1 MIFQTRSDYGRVMKG
16 ELFMRGKMGPRI
28 IALLVMLTAI
38 FAVTSILSIRALQNA
53 GAAVKR
59 TAGIYVALQEKNKNL
74 VSVVDDDKSSA
85 NLITMIPSREAAES
99 IAQDVQGRKGQ
110 IAAIIDEMRILCEQE
125 GDGELNDLINDYGRE
140 AQVIED
146 KTIQI
151 GEYFL
156 AGDMEKASA
165 VSGEIRPQSLVLA
178 EVEGQFDALL
188 AERSQAAVTETIASM
203 RGYTGIVLLFLIIFL
218 ILMVIASLFSITHIA
233 LPATNAG
240 AQLDDIISRIRNN
253 EGDLTKRIHVKS
265 KNEVGQLVDGINNF
279 IEQLQGIMNIIKV
292 QSEHMDVLT
301 SNIGTNVQNSNES
314 AGNISATMEQ
324 MSASME
330 EIAATI
336 GQIAEGSDTVLQ
348 EVQNMNSSVD
358 NGVELVQKIKNRA
371 GRMHQNTIAGKDRT
385 SSKIIEIREMLN
397 EALEESRS
405 VEKIKQLTGEIL
417 DITSQTNLL
426 SLNASIEAARAGEA
440 GRGFAVVADEIRAL
454 ADSSANTAN
463 NIQNISNLVISAVE
477 KLAGNAETM
486 LQFVDEKVLQDYDEF
501 VVVVEKYERDADS
514 INNLIENFSKNTGEI
529 HETISAMTTGL
540 NDISVAVDESAK
552 GVTNVAESA
561 VSLVASMSQIH
572 QQTINNQEISEQLSN
587 EVGRFKHV

>member
-1 MIFQTRSDYGRVMKG
+1 
-16 ELFMRGKMGPRI
+16 
-28 IALLVMLTAI
+28 MLTAI
-38 FAVTSILSIRALQNA
+38 FTVTSVLSIRALQNA

-59 TAGIYVALQEKNKNL
+59 TADIYMALQEQSKNL
-74 VSVVDDDKSSA
+74 VSIVDDDKSSA
-85 NLITMIPSREAAES
+85 NLITMIPSKEAAES

-110 IAAIIDEMRILCEQE
+110 VEAVISTMRLLCEQE
-125 GDGELNDLINDYGRE
+125 GDEELTSWVNDYGRE

-146 KTIQI
+146 KTIEI
-151 GEYFL
+151 GACFL
-156 AGDMEKASA
+156 AGDVEKASA
-165 VSGEIRPQSLVLA
+165 LSGEIRPQSLVLA
-178 EVEGQFDALL
+178 DVEEKFDTLL
-188 AERSQAAVTETIASM
+188 AERSQAAVTDTIDSM
-203 RGYTGIVLLFLIIFL
+203 RSYTGTVLLFLAIFL
-218 ILMVIASLFSITHIA
+218 VVMVIASVFSITHIA
-233 LPATNAG
+233 LPASSAG
-240 AQLDDIISRIRNN
+240 TQLEDIISKIQNN
-253 EGDLTKRIHVKS
+253 EGDLTKRIQIQS

-279 IEQLQGIMNIIKV
+279 IEQLQGIMNIIKT
-292 QSEHMDVLT
+292 QSEHMDELT
-301 SNIGTNVQNSNES
+301 SKIGANVQDSNES

-336 GQIAEGSDTVLQ
+336 GQIAEGSDTVLR

-440 GRGFAVVADEIRAL
+440 GKGFAVVADEIRAL

-463 NIQNISNLVISAVE
+463 NIQNISNLVIGAVE

-514 INNLIENFSKNTGEI
+514 MNSLIENFSQNTGEI
-529 HETISAMTTGL
+529 HETISAMTSGL

-561 VSLVASMSQIH
+561 VSLVASMSQI
-572 QQTINNQEISEQLSN
+572 QQQSISNQEISEQLSN
-587 EVGRFKHV
+587 EVGRFLSLIHI

>member
-1 MIFQTRSDYGRVMKG
+1 MK
-16 ELFMRGKMGPRI
+16 GKMGPRI
-28 IALLVMLTAI
+28 IALLVMLAAI
-38 FAVTSILSIRALQNA
+38 FTVTSVLSIRALQNA

-59 TAGIYVALQEKNKNL
+59 TADIYMALQEQSKNL
-74 VSVVDDDKSSA
+74 VSIVDDDKSSA
-85 NLITMIPSREAAES
+85 NLITMIPSKEAAAS

-110 IAAIIDEMRILCEQE
+110 VEAVIGTMRLLCEQE
-125 GDGELNDLINDYGRE
+125 GDEELTSWVNDYGRE

-146 KTIQI
+146 KTIEI
-151 GEYFL
+151 GACFL
-156 AGDMEKASA
+156 AGDVEKASA
-165 VSGEIRPQSLVLA
+165 LSSEIRPQSLVLA
-178 EVEGQFDALL
+178 DVEEVFDTML
-188 AERSQAAVTETIASM
+188 AERSHAAVTDTIGSM
-203 RGYTGIVLLFLIIFL
+203 RSYTGTVLLFLAIFL
-218 ILMVIASLFSITHIA
+218 VVMVIASVFSITHIA
-233 LPATNAG
+233 LPASSAG
-240 AQLDDIISRIRNN
+240 TQLEDIISRIHNN
-253 EGDLTKRIHVKS
+253 EGDLTKRIQIKS

-279 IEQLQGIMNIIKV
+279 IEQLQGIMNIIKT
-292 QSEHMDVLT
+292 QSEHMDELT
-301 SNIGTNVQNSNES
+301 SKIGANVQDSNES

-336 GQIAEGSDTVLQ
+336 GQIAEGSDTVLR

-440 GRGFAVVADEIRAL
+440 GKGFAVVADEIRAL

-463 NIQNISNLVISAVE
+463 NIQNISNLVIGAVE

-514 INNLIENFSKNTGEI
+514 MNSLIENFSQNTGEI

-561 VSLVASMSQIH
+561 VSLVASMSQIQ
-572 QQTINNQEISEQLSN
+572 QQTISNQEISEQLSN
-587 EVGRFKHV
+587 EVGRFRHV

>member
-1 MIFQTRSDYGRVMKG
+1 MK
-16 ELFMRGKMGPRI
+16 GKMGPRI

-38 FAVTSILSIRALQNA
+38 FTVTSVLSIRALQNA

-59 TAGIYVALQEKNKNL
+59 TADIYMALQEQSKNL
-74 VSVVDDDKSSA
+74 VSIVDDDKSSA
-85 NLITMIPSREAAES
+85 NLITMIPSKEAAES

-110 IAAIIDEMRILCEQE
+110 VEAVISTMRLLCEQE
-125 GDGELNDLINDYGRE
+125 GDEELTSWVNDYGRE

-146 KTIQI
+146 KTIEI
-151 GEYFL
+151 GACFL
-156 AGDMEKASA
+156 AGDVEKASA
-165 VSGEIRPQSLVLA
+165 LSGEIRPQSLVLA
-178 EVEGQFDALL
+178 DVEEKFDTLL
-188 AERSQAAVTETIASM
+188 AERSQAAVTDTIGSM
-203 RGYTGIVLLFLIIFL
+203 RSYTGTVLLFLAIFL
-218 ILMVIASLFSITHIA
+218 VVMVIASVFSITHIA
-233 LPATNAG
+233 LPASSAG
-240 AQLDDIISRIRNN
+240 TQLEDIISKIHNN
-253 EGDLTKRIHVKS
+253 EGDLTKRIQIQS

-279 IEQLQGIMNIIKV
+279 IEQLQGIMNIIKT
-292 QSEHMDVLT
+292 QSEHMDELT
-301 SNIGTNVQNSNES
+301 SKIGANVQDSNES

-336 GQIAEGSDTVLQ
+336 GQIAEGSDTVLR

-440 GRGFAVVADEIRAL
+440 GKGFAVVADEIRAL

-463 NIQNISNLVISAVE
+463 NIQNISNLVIGAVE

-514 INNLIENFSKNTGEI
+514 MNSLIENFSQNTGEI
-529 HETISAMTTGL
+529 HETISAMTSGL

-561 VSLVASMSQIH
+561 VSLVASMSQI
-572 QQTINNQEISEQLSN
+572 QQQSISNQEISEQLSN

>member
-1 MIFQTRSDYGRVMKG
+1 MK
-16 ELFMRGKMGPRI
+16 GKMGPRI
-28 IALLVMLTAI
+28 IVLLVMLAAI
-38 FAVTSILSIRALQNA
+38 FTVTSVLSIRALQNA

-59 TAGIYVALQEKNKNL
+59 TADIYMALQEQSKNL
-74 VSVVDDDKSSA
+74 VSIVDDDKSSA
-85 NLITMIPSREAAES
+85 NLITMIPSKEAAES

-110 IAAIIDEMRILCEQE
+110 VETVISTMRLLCEQE
-125 GDGELNDLINDYGRE
+125 GDEELTSWVNDYGRE

-146 KTIQI
+146 KTIEI
-151 GEYFL
+151 GACFL
-156 AGDMEKASA
+156 AGDVEKASA
-165 VSGEIRPQSLVLA
+165 LSSEIRPQSLVLA
-178 EVEGQFDALL
+178 DVEEVFDTML
-188 AERSQAAVTETIASM
+188 AERSHAAVTDTIGSM
-203 RGYTGIVLLFLIIFL
+203 RSYTGTVLLFLAIFL
-218 ILMVIASLFSITHIA
+218 VVMVIASVFSITHIA
-233 LPATNAG
+233 LPASSAG
-240 AQLDDIISRIRNN
+240 TQLEDIISRIHNN
-253 EGDLTKRIHVKS
+253 EGDLTKRIQIKA

-279 IEQLQGIMNIIKV
+279 IEQLQGIMNIIKT
-292 QSEHMDVLT
+292 QSEHMDELT
-301 SNIGTNVQNSNES
+301 SKIGANVQDSNES

-336 GQIAEGSDTVLQ
+336 GQIAEGSDTVLR

-440 GRGFAVVADEIRAL
+440 GKGFAVVADEIRAL

-463 NIQNISNLVISAVE
+463 NIQNISNLVIGAVE

-514 INNLIENFSKNTGEI
+514 MNSLIENFSQNTGEI
-529 HETISAMTTGL
+529 HETISAMTAGL

-561 VSLVASMSQIH
+561 VSLVASMSQIQ
-572 QQTINNQEISEQLSN
+572 QQTISNQEISEQLSN
-587 EVGRFKHV
+587 EVGRFRHV

>member
-1 MIFQTRSDYGRVMKG
+1 MK
-16 ELFMRGKMGPRI
+16 GKMGPKI
-28 IALLVMLTAI
+28 VALLVMLAVIYAITA
-38 FAVTSILSIRALQNA
+38 VLSIQALQDA
-53 GAAVKR
+53 GSAVRR
-59 TAGIYVALQEKNKNL
+59 TADIYVTLQEKSKNL

-85 NLITMIPSREAAES
+85 NLITMIPSKEAAES
-99 IAQDVQGRKGQ
+99 IAQDVQGRAGQ
-110 IAAIIDEMRILCEQE
+110 IAAIIDEMKVLCEQE
-125 GDGELNDLINDYGRE
+125 GDTEMISLVEDYGRE

-151 GEYFL
+151 GQYFL
-156 AGDMEKASA
+156 AGDEDKASEI
-165 VSGEIRPQSLVLA
+165 SSEIRPQSLAVA
-178 EVEGQFDALL
+178 EVEGQFDTLL
-188 AERSQAAVTETIASM
+188 VERSQNAVSDTIGAM
-203 RGYTGIVLLFLIIFL
+203 RSYTGIVLLFLIVFL
-218 ILMVIASLFSITHIA
+218 ILLSIASLFSIIHIA
-233 LPATNAG
+233 KPARNASD
-240 AQLDDIISRIRNN
+240 QLDSIISAIRQN
-253 EGDLTKRIHVKS
+253 EGDLTKRIHVKTS
-265 KNEVGQLVDGINNF
+265 NEVGQLVDGINSF

-292 QSEHMDVLT
+292 QADHMDVLT
-301 SNIGTNVQNSNES
+301 SNIGTSVQDSNES
-314 AGNISATMEQ
+314 AGSISATMEQ

-336 GQIAEGSDTVLQ
+336 GQIAEGSDTVLH

-358 NGVELVQKIKNRA
+358 NGVELVQKIKRRA
-371 GRMHQNTIAGKDRT
+371 GRMHQNTIAGKDLT
-385 SSKIIEIREMLN
+385 SSKIIEIRGMLN
-397 EALEESRS
+397 EALEESRN

-440 GRGFAVVADEIRAL
+440 GKGFAVVADEIRAL

-477 KLAGNAETM
+477 KLASNAETM

-514 INNLIENFSKNTGEI
+514 MNNLIGDFSKNTGEI
-529 HETISAMTTGL
+529 RDTISAMTTGL

-561 VSLVASMSQIH
+561 VNLVASMAQIQ
-572 QQTINNQEISEQLSN
+572 QQTVSNQEISVQLSN
-587 EVGRFKHV
+587 EVGRFKNV

>member
-1 MIFQTRSDYGRVMKG
+1 MKQVEVGIERRTVMK
-16 ELFMRGKMGPRI
+16 GKMGPRI
-28 IALLVMLTAI
+28 IALLVMLAAI
-38 FAVTSILSIRALQNA
+38 FTVTSVLSIRALQNA

-59 TAGIYVALQEKNKNL
+59 TADIYMALQEQSKNL
-74 VSVVDDDKSSA
+74 VSIVDDDKSSA
-85 NLITMIPSREAAES
+85 NLITMIPSKEAAES

-110 IAAIIDEMRILCEQE
+110 VEAVIGTMRLLCEQE
-125 GDGELNDLINDYGRE
+125 GDEELTSWVNDYGRE

-146 KTIQI
+146 KTIEI
-151 GEYFL
+151 GACFL
-156 AGDMEKASA
+156 AGDVEKASA
-165 VSGEIRPQSLVLA
+165 LSSEIRPQSLVLA
-178 EVEGQFDALL
+178 DVEEGLD
-188 AERSQAAVTETIASM
+188 
-203 RGYTGIVLLFLIIFL
+203 TGTVLLFLAIFL
-218 ILMVIASLFSITHIA
+218 VVMVIASVFSITHIA
-233 LPATNAG
+233 LPASSAG
-240 AQLDDIISRIRNN
+240 TQLEDIISRIHNN
-253 EGDLTKRIHVKS
+253 EGDLTKRIQIKS

-279 IEQLQGIMNIIKV
+279 IEQLQGIMNIIKT
-292 QSEHMDVLT
+292 QSEHMDELT
-301 SNIGTNVQNSNES
+301 SKIGANVQDSNES

-336 GQIAEGSDTVLQ
+336 GQIAEGSDTVLR

-440 GRGFAVVADEIRAL
+440 GKGFAVVADEIRAL

-463 NIQNISNLVISAVE
+463 NIQNISNLVIGAVE

-514 INNLIENFSKNTGEI
+514 MNSLIENFSQNTGEI

-561 VSLVASMSQIH
+561 VSLVASMSQIQ
-572 QQTINNQEISEQLSN
+572 QQTISNQEISEQLSN
-587 EVGRFKHV
+587 EVGRFRHV

>member
-1 MIFQTRSDYGRVMKG
+1 MK
-16 ELFMRGKMGPRI
+16 GKMGPRI
-28 IALLVMLTAI
+28 IALLVMLAAI
-38 FAVTSILSIRALQNA
+38 FTVTSVLSIRALQNA

-59 TAGIYVALQEKNKNL
+59 TADIYMALQEQSKNL
-74 VSVVDDDKSSA
+74 VSIVDDDKSSA
-85 NLITMIPSREAAES
+85 NLITMIPSKEAAES

-110 IAAIIDEMRILCEQE
+110 VEAVIGTMRLLCEQE
-125 GDGELNDLINDYGRE
+125 GDEELTSWVNDYGRE

-146 KTIQI
+146 KTIEI
-151 GEYFL
+151 GACFL
-156 AGDMEKASA
+156 AGDVEKASA
-165 VSGEIRPQSLVLA
+165 LSSEIRPQSLVLA
-178 EVEGQFDALL
+178 DVEEVFDTML
-188 AERSQAAVTETIASM
+188 AERSHAAVTDTIGSM
-203 RGYTGIVLLFLIIFL
+203 RSYTGTVLLFLAIFL
-218 ILMVIASLFSITHIA
+218 VVMVIASVFSITHIA
-233 LPATNAG
+233 LPASSAG
-240 AQLDDIISRIRNN
+240 TQLEDIISRIHNN
-253 EGDLTKRIHVKS
+253 EGDLTKRIQIKS

-279 IEQLQGIMNIIKV
+279 IEQLQGIMNIIKT
-292 QSEHMDVLT
+292 QSEHMDELT
-301 SNIGTNVQNSNES
+301 SKIGANVQDSNES

-336 GQIAEGSDTVLQ
+336 GQIAEGSDTVLR

-440 GRGFAVVADEIRAL
+440 GKGFAVVADEIRAL

-463 NIQNISNLVISAVE
+463 NIQNISNLVIGAVE
-477 KLAGNAETM
+477 KRAGNAETM

-514 INNLIENFSKNTGEI
+514 MNSLIENFSQNTGEI

-561 VSLVASMSQIH
+561 VSLVASMSQIQ
-572 QQTINNQEISEQLSN
+572 QQTISNQEISEQLSN
-587 EVGRFKHV
+587 EVGRFRHV

>member
-1 MIFQTRSDYGRVMKG
+1 MK
-16 ELFMRGKMGPRI
+16 GKMGPRI

-38 FAVTSILSIRALQNA
+38 FTVTSVLSIRALQNA

-59 TAGIYVALQEKNKNL
+59 TADIYMALQEQSKNL
-74 VSVVDDDKSSA
+74 VSIVDDDKSSA
-85 NLITMIPSREAAES
+85 NLITMIPSKEAAES

-110 IAAIIDEMRILCEQE
+110 VEAVISTMRLLCEQE
-125 GDGELNDLINDYGRE
+125 GDEELTSWVNDYGRE

-146 KTIQI
+146 KTIEI
-151 GEYFL
+151 GACFL
-156 AGDMEKASA
+156 AGDVEKASA
-165 VSGEIRPQSLVLA
+165 LSGEIRPQSLVLA
-178 EVEGQFDALL
+178 DVEEKFDTLL
-188 AERSQAAVTETIASM
+188 AERSQAAVTDTIGSM
-203 RGYTGIVLLFLIIFL
+203 RSYTGTVLLFLAIFL
-218 ILMVIASLFSITHIA
+218 VVMVIASVFSITHIA
-233 LPATNAG
+233 LPASSAG
-240 AQLDDIISRIRNN
+240 TQLEDIISKIHNN
-253 EGDLTKRIHVKS
+253 EGDLTKRIQIQS

-279 IEQLQGIMNIIKV
+279 IEQLQGIMNIIKT
-292 QSEHMDVLT
+292 QSEHMDELT
-301 SNIGTNVQNSNES
+301 AKIGANVQDSNES

-336 GQIAEGSDTVLQ
+336 GQIAEGSDTVLR

-440 GRGFAVVADEIRAL
+440 GKGFAVVADEIRAL

-463 NIQNISNLVISAVE
+463 NIQNISNLVIGAVE

-514 INNLIENFSKNTGEI
+514 MNSLIENFSQNTGEI
-529 HETISAMTTGL
+529 HETISAMTSGL

-561 VSLVASMSQIH
+561 VSLVASMSQI
-572 QQTINNQEISEQLSN
+572 QQQSISNQEISEQLSN

>member
-1 MIFQTRSDYGRVMKG
+1 MK
-16 ELFMRGKMGPRI
+16 GKMGPRI

-38 FAVTSILSIRALQNA
+38 FTVTSVLSIRALQNA

-59 TAGIYVALQEKNKNL
+59 TADIYMALQEQSKNL
-74 VSVVDDDKSSA
+74 VSIVDDDKSSA
-85 NLITMIPSREAAES
+85 NLITMIPSKEAAES

-110 IAAIIDEMRILCEQE
+110 VEAVISTMRLLCEQE
-125 GDGELNDLINDYGRE
+125 GDEELTSWVNDYGRE

-146 KTIQI
+146 KTIEI
-151 GEYFL
+151 GACFL
-156 AGDMEKASA
+156 AGDVEKASA
-165 VSGEIRPQSLVLA
+165 LSGEIRPQSLVLA
-178 EVEGQFDALL
+178 DVEEKFDTLL
-188 AERSQAAVTETIASM
+188 AERSQAAVTDTIGSM
-203 RGYTGIVLLFLIIFL
+203 RSYTGTVLLFLAIFL
-218 ILMVIASLFSITHIA
+218 VMMVIASVFSITHIA
-233 LPATNAG
+233 LPASSAG
-240 AQLDDIISRIRNN
+240 TQLEDIISKIQNN
-253 EGDLTKRIHVKS
+253 EGDLTKRIQIQS

-279 IEQLQGIMNIIKV
+279 IEQLQGIMNIIKT
-292 QSEHMDVLT
+292 QSEHMDELT
-301 SNIGTNVQNSNES
+301 SKIGANVQDSNES

-336 GQIAEGSDTVLQ
+336 GQIAEGSDTVLR

-440 GRGFAVVADEIRAL
+440 GKGFAVVADEIRAL

-463 NIQNISNLVISAVE
+463 NIQNISNLVIGAVE

-514 INNLIENFSKNTGEI
+514 MNSLIENFSQNTGEI
-529 HETISAMTTGL
+529 HETISAMTSGL

-561 VSLVASMSQIH
+561 VSLVASMSQI
-572 QQTINNQEISEQLSN
+572 QQQSISNQEISEQLSN

>member
-1 MIFQTRSDYGRVMKG
+1 MK
-16 ELFMRGKMGPRI
+16 GKMGPRI

-38 FAVTSILSIRALQNA
+38 FTVTSVLSIRALQNA

-59 TAGIYVALQEKNKNL
+59 TADIYMALQEQSKNL
-74 VSVVDDDKSSA
+74 VSIVDDDKSSA
-85 NLITMIPSREAAES
+85 NLITMIPSKEAAES

-110 IAAIIDEMRILCEQE
+110 VEAVISTMRLLCEQE
-125 GDGELNDLINDYGRE
+125 GDEELTSWVNDYGRE

-146 KTIQI
+146 KTIEI
-151 GEYFL
+151 GACFL
-156 AGDMEKASA
+156 AGDVEKASA
-165 VSGEIRPQSLVLA
+165 LSGEIRPQSLVLA
-178 EVEGQFDALL
+178 DVEEKFDTLL
-188 AERSQAAVTETIASM
+188 AERSQAAVTDTIGSM
-203 RGYTGIVLLFLIIFL
+203 RSYTGTVLLFLAIFL
-218 ILMVIASLFSITHIA
+218 VVMVIASVFSITHIA
-233 LPATNAG
+233 LPASSAG
-240 AQLDDIISRIRNN
+240 TQLEDIISRIHNN
-253 EGDLTKRIHVKS
+253 EGDLTKRIQIQS

-279 IEQLQGIMNIIKV
+279 IEQLQGIMNIIKT
-292 QSEHMDVLT
+292 QSEHMDELT
-301 SNIGTNVQNSNES
+301 SKIGANVQDSNES
-314 AGNISATMEQ
+314 AGNISATMKQ

-336 GQIAEGSDTVLQ
+336 GHIAEGSDTVLR

-440 GRGFAVVADEIRAL
+440 GKGFAVVADEIRAL

-463 NIQNISNLVISAVE
+463 NIQNISNLVIGAVE

-514 INNLIENFSKNTGEI
+514 MNSLIENFSQNTGEI
-529 HETISAMTTGL
+529 HETISAMTSGL

-561 VSLVASMSQIH
+561 VSLVASMSQI
-572 QQTINNQEISEQLSN
+572 QQQSISNQEISEQLSN

>member
-1 MIFQTRSDYGRVMKG
+1 MK
-16 ELFMRGKMGPRI
+16 GKMGPRI
-28 IALLVMLTAI
+28 IALLVMLAAI
-38 FAVTSILSIRALQNA
+38 FTVTSVLSIRALQNA

-59 TAGIYVALQEKNKNL
+59 TADIYMALQEQSKNL
-74 VSVVDDDKSSA
+74 VSIVDDDKSSA
-85 NLITMIPSREAAES
+85 NLITMIPSKEAAES

-110 IAAIIDEMRILCEQE
+110 VEAVIGTMRLLCEQE
-125 GDGELNDLINDYGRE
+125 GDEELTSWVNDYGRE

-146 KTIQI
+146 KTIEI
-151 GEYFL
+151 GACFL
-156 AGDMEKASA
+156 AGDVEKASA
-165 VSGEIRPQSLVLA
+165 LSSEIRPQSLVLA
-178 EVEGQFDALL
+178 DVEEVFDTML
-188 AERSQAAVTETIASM
+188 AERSHAAVTDTIGSM
-203 RGYTGIVLLFLIIFL
+203 RSYTGTVLLFLAIFL
-218 ILMVIASLFSITHIA
+218 VVMVIASVFSITHIA
-233 LPATNAG
+233 LPASSAG
-240 AQLDDIISRIRNN
+240 TQLEDIISRIHNN
-253 EGDLTKRIHVKS
+253 EGDLTKRIQIKS

-279 IEQLQGIMNIIKV
+279 IEQLQGIMNIIKT
-292 QSEHMDVLT
+292 QSEHMDELT
-301 SNIGTNVQNSNES
+301 SKIGANVQDSNES

-336 GQIAEGSDTVLQ
+336 GQIAEGSDTVLR

-440 GRGFAVVADEIRAL
+440 GKGFAVVADEIRAL

-463 NIQNISNLVISAVE
+463 NIQNISNLVIGAVE

-514 INNLIENFSKNTGEI
+514 MNSLIENFSQNTGEI

-561 VSLVASMSQIH
+561 VSLVASMSQIQ
-572 QQTINNQEISEQLSN
+572 QQTISNQEISEQLSN
-587 EVGRFKHV
+587 EVGRFRHV

>member
-1 MIFQTRSDYGRVMKG
+1 MK
-16 ELFMRGKMGPRI
+16 GKMGPRI

-38 FAVTSILSIRALQNA
+38 FTVTSVLSIRALQNA

-59 TAGIYVALQEKNKNL
+59 TADIYMALQEQSKNL
-74 VSVVDDDKSSA
+74 VSIVDDDKSSA
-85 NLITMIPSREAAES
+85 NLITMIPSKEAAES

-110 IAAIIDEMRILCEQE
+110 VEAVISTMRLLCEQE
-125 GDGELNDLINDYGRE
+125 GDEELTSWVNDYGRE

-146 KTIQI
+146 KTIEI
-151 GEYFL
+151 GACFL
-156 AGDMEKASA
+156 AGDVEKASA
-165 VSGEIRPQSLVLA
+165 LSGEIRPQSLVLA
-178 EVEGQFDALL
+178 DVEEKFDTLL
-188 AERSQAAVTETIASM
+188 AERSQAAVTDTIGSM
-203 RGYTGIVLLFLIIFL
+203 RSYTGTVLLFLAIFL
-218 ILMVIASLFSITHIA
+218 VMMVIASVFSITHIA
-233 LPATNAG
+233 LPASSAG
-240 AQLDDIISRIRNN
+240 TQLEDIISRIHNN
-253 EGDLTKRIHVKS
+253 EGDLTKRIQIQS

-279 IEQLQGIMNIIKV
+279 IEQLQGIMNIIKT
-292 QSEHMDVLT
+292 QSEHMDELT
-301 SNIGTNVQNSNES
+301 SKIGANVQDSNES

-336 GQIAEGSDTVLQ
+336 GQIAEGSDTVLR

-440 GRGFAVVADEIRAL
+440 GKGFAVVADEIRAL

-463 NIQNISNLVISAVE
+463 NIQNISNLVIGAVE

-514 INNLIENFSKNTGEI
+514 MNSLIENFSQNTGEI
-529 HETISAMTTGL
+529 HETISAMTSGL

-561 VSLVASMSQIH
+561 VSLVASMSQI
-572 QQTINNQEISEQLSN
+572 QQQSISNQEISEQLSN

>member
-1 MIFQTRSDYGRVMKG
+1 MK
-16 ELFMRGKMGPRI
+16 GKMGPRI

-38 FAVTSILSIRALQNA
+38 FTVTSVLSIRALQNA

-59 TAGIYVALQEKNKNL
+59 TADIYMALQEQSKNL
-74 VSVVDDDKSSA
+74 VSIVDDDKSSA
-85 NLITMIPSREAAES
+85 NLITMIPSKEAAES

-110 IAAIIDEMRILCEQE
+110 VEAVISTMRLLCEQE
-125 GDGELNDLINDYGRE
+125 GDEELTSWVNDYGRE

-146 KTIQI
+146 KTIEI
-151 GEYFL
+151 GACFL
-156 AGDMEKASA
+156 AGDVEKASA
-165 VSGEIRPQSLVLA
+165 LSGEIRPQSLVLA
-178 EVEGQFDALL
+178 DVEEKFDTLL
-188 AERSQAAVTETIASM
+188 AERSQAAVTDTIGSM
-203 RGYTGIVLLFLIIFL
+203 RSYTGTVLLFLAIFL
-218 ILMVIASLFSITHIA
+218 VMMVIASVFSITHIA
-233 LPATNAG
+233 LPASSAG
-240 AQLDDIISRIRNN
+240 TQLEDIISKIHNN
-253 EGDLTKRIHVKS
+253 EGDLTKRIQIQS

-279 IEQLQGIMNIIKV
+279 IEQLQGIMNIIKT
-292 QSEHMDVLT
+292 QSEHMDELT
-301 SNIGTNVQNSNES
+301 SKIGANVQDSNES

-336 GQIAEGSDTVLQ
+336 GQIAEGSDTVLR

-440 GRGFAVVADEIRAL
+440 GTGFAVVADEIRAL

-463 NIQNISNLVISAVE
+463 NIQNISNLVIGAVE

-514 INNLIENFSKNTGEI
+514 MNSLIENFSQNTGEI
-529 HETISAMTTGL
+529 HETISAMTSGL

-561 VSLVASMSQIH
+561 VSLVASMSQI
-572 QQTINNQEISEQLSN
+572 QQQSISNQEISEQLSN

>member
-1 MIFQTRSDYGRVMKG
+1 
-16 ELFMRGKMGPRI
+16 
-28 IALLVMLTAI
+28 MLTAI
-38 FAVTSILSIRALQNA
+38 FTVTSVLSIRALQNA

-59 TAGIYVALQEKNKNL
+59 TADIYMALQEQSKNL
-74 VSVVDDDKSSA
+74 VSIVDDDKSSA
-85 NLITMIPSREAAES
+85 NLITMIPSKEAAES

-110 IAAIIDEMRILCEQE
+110 VEAVISTMRLLCEQE
-125 GDGELNDLINDYGRE
+125 GDEELTSWVNDYGRE

-146 KTIQI
+146 KTIEI
-151 GEYFL
+151 GACFL
-156 AGDMEKASA
+156 AGDVEKASA
-165 VSGEIRPQSLVLA
+165 LSGEIRPQSLVLA
-178 EVEGQFDALL
+178 DVEEKFDTLL
-188 AERSQAAVTETIASM
+188 AERSQAAVTDTIGSM
-203 RGYTGIVLLFLIIFL
+203 RSYTGTVLLFLAIFL
-218 ILMVIASLFSITHIA
+218 VMMVIASVFSITHIA
-233 LPATNAG
+233 LPASSAG
-240 AQLDDIISRIRNN
+240 TQLEDIISRIHNN
-253 EGDLTKRIHVKS
+253 EGDLTKRIQIQS

-279 IEQLQGIMNIIKV
+279 IEQLQGIMNIIKT
-292 QSEHMDVLT
+292 QSEHMDELT
-301 SNIGTNVQNSNES
+301 SKIGANVQDSNES

-336 GQIAEGSDTVLQ
+336 GQIAEGSDTVLR

-440 GRGFAVVADEIRAL
+440 GKGFAVVADEIRAL

-463 NIQNISNLVISAVE
+463 NIQNISNLVIGAVE

-514 INNLIENFSKNTGEI
+514 MNSLIENFSQNTGEI

-561 VSLVASMSQIH
+561 VSLVASMSQIQ
-572 QQTINNQEISEQLSN
+572 QQTISNQEISEQLSN
-587 EVGRFKHV
+587 EVGRFRHV

>member
-1 MIFQTRSDYGRVMKG
+1 MK
-16 ELFMRGKMGPRI
+16 GKMGPRI

-38 FAVTSILSIRALQNA
+38 FTVTSVLSIRALQNA

-59 TAGIYVALQEKNKNL
+59 TADIYMALQEQSKNL
-74 VSVVDDDKSSA
+74 VSIVDDDKSSA
-85 NLITMIPSREAAES
+85 NLITMIPSKEAAES

-110 IAAIIDEMRILCEQE
+110 VEAVISTMRLLCEQE
-125 GDGELNDLINDYGRE
+125 GDEELTSWVNDYGRE

-146 KTIQI
+146 KTIEI
-151 GEYFL
+151 GACFL
-156 AGDMEKASA
+156 AGDVEKASA
-165 VSGEIRPQSLVLA
+165 LSGEIRPQSLVLA
-178 EVEGQFDALL
+178 DVEEKFDTLL
-188 AERSQAAVTETIASM
+188 AERSQAAVTDTIGSM
-203 RGYTGIVLLFLIIFL
+203 RSYTGTVLLFLAIFL
-218 ILMVIASLFSITHIA
+218 VVMVIASVFSITHIA
-233 LPATNAG
+233 LPASSAG
-240 AQLDDIISRIRNN
+240 TQLEDIISRIQNN
-253 EGDLTKRIHVKS
+253 EGDLTKRIQIQS

-279 IEQLQGIMNIIKV
+279 IEQLQGIMNIIKT
-292 QSEHMDVLT
+292 QSEHMDELT
-301 SNIGTNVQNSNES
+301 SKIGANVQDSNES

-336 GQIAEGSDTVLQ
+336 GQIAEGSDTVLR

-440 GRGFAVVADEIRAL
+440 GKGFAVVADEIRAL

-463 NIQNISNLVISAVE
+463 NIQNISNLVIGAVE

-514 INNLIENFSKNTGEI
+514 MNSLIENFSQNTGEI
-529 HETISAMTTGL
+529 HETISAMTSGL

-561 VSLVASMSQIH
+561 VSLVASMSQI
-572 QQTINNQEISEQLSN
+572 QQQSISNQEISEQLSN

>member
-1 MIFQTRSDYGRVMKG
+1 
-16 ELFMRGKMGPRI
+16 
-28 IALLVMLTAI
+28 MLTAI
-38 FAVTSILSIRALQNA
+38 FTVTSVLSIRALQNA

-59 TAGIYVALQEKNKNL
+59 TADIYMALQEQSKNL
-74 VSVVDDDKSSA
+74 VSIVDDDKSSA
-85 NLITMIPSREAAES
+85 NLITMIPSKEAAES

-110 IAAIIDEMRILCEQE
+110 VEAVISTMRLLCEQE
-125 GDGELNDLINDYGRE
+125 GDEELTSWVNDYGRE

-146 KTIQI
+146 KTIEI
-151 GEYFL
+151 GACFL
-156 AGDMEKASA
+156 AGDVEKASA
-165 VSGEIRPQSLVLA
+165 LSGEIRPQSLVLA
-178 EVEGQFDALL
+178 DVEEKFDTLL
-188 AERSQAAVTETIASM
+188 AERSQAAVTDTIGSM
-203 RGYTGIVLLFLIIFL
+203 RSYTGTVLLFLAIFL
-218 ILMVIASLFSITHIA
+218 VVMVIASVFSITHIA
-233 LPATNAG
+233 LPASSAG
-240 AQLDDIISRIRNN
+240 TQLEDIISKIHNN
-253 EGDLTKRIHVKS
+253 EGDLTKRIQIQS

-279 IEQLQGIMNIIKV
+279 IEQLQGIMNIIKT
-292 QSEHMDVLT
+292 QSEHMDELT
-301 SNIGTNVQNSNES
+301 SKIGANVQDSNES

-336 GQIAEGSDTVLQ
+336 GQIAEGSDTVLR

-385 SSKIIEIREMLN
+385 SSKIIEIWEMLN

-440 GRGFAVVADEIRAL
+440 GKGFAVVADEIRAL

-463 NIQNISNLVISAVE
+463 NIQNISNLVIGAVE

-514 INNLIENFSKNTGEI
+514 MNSLIENFSQNTGEI
-529 HETISAMTTGL
+529 HETISAMTSGL

-561 VSLVASMSQIH
+561 VSLVASMSQI
-572 QQTINNQEISEQLSN
+572 QQQSISNQEISEQLSN

>member
-1 MIFQTRSDYGRVMKG
+1 MK
-16 ELFMRGKMGPRI
+16 GKMGPRI
-28 IALLVMLTAI
+28 IALLVMLAAI
-38 FAVTSILSIRALQNA
+38 FAVTSVLSVRALQNA

-59 TAGIYVALQEKNKNL
+59 TADIYVALQEKSKNL

-85 NLITMIPSREAAES
+85 NLITMIPGKEAAES
-99 IAQDVQGRKGQ
+99 IAQDVQGRRGQ
-110 IAAIIDEMRILCEQE
+110 IAAIIDEMRMLCEQE
-125 GDGELNDLINDYGRE
+125 GDSELASLVDEYGRE

-146 KTIQI
+146 KTLQI
-151 GEYFL
+151 GQYFL
-156 AGDMEKASA
+156 EGDEAKASEL
-165 VSGEIRPQSLVLA
+165 SGEIRPQSLVL
-178 EVEGQFDALL
+178 EDVEGQFDALL
-188 AERSQAAVTETIASM
+188 SERSQQAVADTIASM
-203 RGYTGIVLLFLIIFL
+203 RSYTGVVLLLLILFL
-218 ILMVIASLFSITHIA
+218 ILMAVASLFSITHIA
-233 LPATNAG
+233 IPAASAG
-240 AQLDDIISRIRNN
+240 KQLEDVISKIRNN

-265 KNEVGQLVDGINNF
+265 RNEVGQLVDGINNF
-279 IEQLQGIMNIIKV
+279 IEQLQGIMNIIKA

-301 SNIGTNVQNSNES
+301 SNIGANVQDSNES

-336 GQIAEGSDTVLQ
+336 GQIAEGSDTVLR
-348 EVQNMNSSVD
+348 EIQNMNSHVD
-358 NGVELVQKIKNRA
+358 DGVELVQKIKRRA
-371 GRMHQNTIAGKDRT
+371 GRMHQNTIAGKDKT
-385 SSKIIEIREMLN
+385 SSKIIEIRETLS
-397 EALEESRS
+397 EALEESRN

-426 SLNASIEAARAGEA
+426 SLNASIEAARAGDA
-440 GRGFAVVADEIRAL
+440 GKGFAVVADEIRAL

-486 LQFVDEKVLQDYDEF
+486 LRFVDEEVLHDYDEF

-514 INNLIENFSKNTGEI
+514 INTLIGDFSKNTGEI

-561 VSLVASMSQIH
+561 VSLVSSMSQIQ
-572 QQTINNQEISEQLSN
+572 QQTISNQEISEQLNN
-587 EVGRFKHV
+587 EVGRFKQV

>member
-1 MIFQTRSDYGRVMKG
+1 MK
-16 ELFMRGKMGPRI
+16 GKMGPRI

-38 FAVTSILSIRALQNA
+38 FTVTSVLSIRALQNA

-59 TAGIYVALQEKNKNL
+59 TADIYMALQEQSKNL
-74 VSVVDDDKSSA
+74 VSIVDDDKSSA
-85 NLITMIPSREAAES
+85 NLITMIPSKEAAES

-110 IAAIIDEMRILCEQE
+110 VEAVISTMRLLCEQE
-125 GDGELNDLINDYGRE
+125 GDEELTSWVNDYGRE

-146 KTIQI
+146 KTIEI
-151 GEYFL
+151 GACFL
-156 AGDMEKASA
+156 AGDVEKASA
-165 VSGEIRPQSLVLA
+165 LSGEIRPQSLVLA
-178 EVEGQFDALL
+178 DVEEKFDTLL
-188 AERSQAAVTETIASM
+188 AERSQAAVTDTIGSM
-203 RGYTGIVLLFLIIFL
+203 RSYTGTVLLFLAIFL
-218 ILMVIASLFSITHIA
+218 VMMVIASVFSITHIA
-233 LPATNAG
+233 LPASSAG
-240 AQLDDIISRIRNN
+240 TQLEDIISKIHNN
-253 EGDLTKRIHVKS
+253 EGDLTKRIQIQS

-279 IEQLQGIMNIIKV
+279 IEQLQGIMNIIKT
-292 QSEHMDVLT
+292 QSEHMDELT
-301 SNIGTNVQNSNES
+301 SKIGANVQDSNES

-336 GQIAEGSDTVLQ
+336 GQIAEGSDTVLR

-440 GRGFAVVADEIRAL
+440 GKGFAVVADEIRAL

-463 NIQNISNLVISAVE
+463 NIQNISNLVIGAVE

-514 INNLIENFSKNTGEI
+514 MNSLIENFSQNTGEI
-529 HETISAMTTGL
+529 HETISAMTSGL

-561 VSLVASMSQIH
+561 VSLVASMSQI
-572 QQTINNQEISEQLSN
+572 QQQSISNQEISEQLSN

>member
-1 MIFQTRSDYGRVMKG
+1 
-16 ELFMRGKMGPRI
+16 MRGKMGPKI
-28 IALLVMLTAI
+28 IALLVALAVI
-38 FAVTSILSIRALQNA
+38 YAVTSVLSIRALQDA
-53 GAAVKR
+53 GGSVKR
-59 TAGIYVALQEKNKNL
+59 TADIYMALQEKSKNL
-74 VSVVDDDKSSA
+74 VSIVDDDKSSS
-85 NLITMIPSREAAES
+85 NLITMIQVPDAAES

-110 IAAIIDEMRILCEQE
+110 VAAVIGEMRALCEQE
-125 GDGELNDLINDYGRE
+125 GNAELTSLVGQYGEG
-140 AQVIED
+140 AQMIED
-146 KTIQI
+146 MTIQI
-151 GEYFL
+151 GQYYL
-156 AGDMEKASA
+156 AGDVEKASE
-165 VSGEIRPQSLVLA
+165 VSSGIRPQSVALEEI
-178 EVEGQFDALL
+178 EVQFDALL
-188 AERSQAAVTETIASM
+188 NECSQQAVSDTISSM
-203 RGYTGIVLLFLIIFL
+203 RSYTGTVLIFL
-218 ILMVIASLFSITHIA
+218 ILFLILMSIASLFSITHIA
-233 LPATNAG
+233 RPASSAST
-240 AQLDDIISRIRNN
+240 QLDDIITKIHNN
-253 EGDLTKRIHVKS
+253 EGDLTSRIHVKTQ
-265 KNEVGQLVDGINNF
+265 NEVGQLVDGINNF

-292 QSEHMDVLT
+292 QAENMDELT
-301 SNIGTNVQNSNES
+301 SNIGVSVQDSNES
-314 AGNISATMEQ
+314 AGSISATMEQ

-358 NGVELVQKIKNRA
+358 NGVELVQKIKRRA
-371 GRMHQNTIAGKDRT
+371 GRMHQNTIAGKDLT
-385 SSKIIEIREMLN
+385 SSKIIEIRGMLN

-440 GRGFAVVADEIRAL
+440 GKGFAVVADEIRAL

-501 VVVVEKYERDADS
+501 VVVVEKYEHDADS
-514 INNLIENFSKNTGEI
+514 MNNLIGDFSKNTGEI
-529 HETISAMTTGL
+529 RDTISAMTTGL

-561 VSLVASMSQIH
+561 VSLVASMAQIQ
-572 QQTINNQEISEQLSN
+572 QQTASNQKISENLSN
-587 EVGRFKHV
+587 EVGRFKNV

>member
-1 MIFQTRSDYGRVMKG
+1 MK
-16 ELFMRGKMGPRI
+16 GKMGPRI

-38 FAVTSILSIRALQNA
+38 FTVTSVLSIRALQNA

-59 TAGIYVALQEKNKNL
+59 TADIYMALQEQSKNL
-74 VSVVDDDKSSA
+74 VSIVDDDKSSA
-85 NLITMIPSREAAES
+85 NLITMIPSKEAAES

-110 IAAIIDEMRILCEQE
+110 VEAVISTMRLLCEQE
-125 GDGELNDLINDYGRE
+125 GDEELTSWVNDYGRE

-146 KTIQI
+146 KTIEI
-151 GEYFL
+151 GACFL
-156 AGDMEKASA
+156 AGDVEKASA
-165 VSGEIRPQSLVLA
+165 LSGEIRPQSLVLA
-178 EVEGQFDALL
+178 DVEEKFDTLL
-188 AERSQAAVTETIASM
+188 AERSQAAVTDTIGSM
-203 RGYTGIVLLFLIIFL
+203 RSYTGTVLLFLAIFL
-218 ILMVIASLFSITHIA
+218 VMMVIASVFSITHIA
-233 LPATNAG
+233 LPASSAG
-240 AQLDDIISRIRNN
+240 TQLEDIISRIHNN
-253 EGDLTKRIHVKS
+253 EGDLTKRIQIQS

-279 IEQLQGIMNIIKV
+279 IEQLQGIMNIIKT
-292 QSEHMDVLT
+292 QSEHMDELT
-301 SNIGTNVQNSNES
+301 SKIGANVQDSNES

-336 GQIAEGSDTVLQ
+336 GQIAEGSDTVLR

-440 GRGFAVVADEIRAL
+440 GKGFAVVADEIRAL

-463 NIQNISNLVISAVE
+463 NIQNISNLVIGAVE

-514 INNLIENFSKNTGEI
+514 MNSLIENFSQNTGEI

-561 VSLVASMSQIH
+561 VSLVASMSQIQ
-572 QQTINNQEISEQLSN
+572 QQTISNQEISEQLSN
-587 EVGRFKHV
+587 EVGRFRHV

>member
-1 MIFQTRSDYGRVMKG
+1 
-16 ELFMRGKMGPRI
+16 
-28 IALLVMLTAI
+28 MLTAI
-38 FAVTSILSIRALQNA
+38 FTVTSVLSIRALQNA

-59 TAGIYVALQEKNKNL
+59 TADIYMALQEQSKNL
-74 VSVVDDDKSSA
+74 VSIVDDDKSSA
-85 NLITMIPSREAAES
+85 NLITMIPSKEAAES

-110 IAAIIDEMRILCEQE
+110 VEAVISTMRLLCEQE
-125 GDGELNDLINDYGRE
+125 GDEELTSWVNDYGRE

-146 KTIQI
+146 KTIEI
-151 GEYFL
+151 GACFL
-156 AGDMEKASA
+156 AGDVEKASA
-165 VSGEIRPQSLVLA
+165 LSGEIRPQSLVLA
-178 EVEGQFDALL
+178 DVEEKFDTLL
-188 AERSQAAVTETIASM
+188 AERSQAAVTDTIDSM
-203 RGYTGIVLLFLIIFL
+203 RSYTGTVLLFLAIFL
-218 ILMVIASLFSITHIA
+218 VVMVIASVFSITHIA
-233 LPATNAG
+233 LPASSAG
-240 AQLDDIISRIRNN
+240 TQLEDIISKIQNN
-253 EGDLTKRIHVKS
+253 EGDLTKRIQIQS

-279 IEQLQGIMNIIKV
+279 IEQLQGIMNIIKT
-292 QSEHMDVLT
+292 QSEHMDELT
-301 SNIGTNVQNSNES
+301 SKIGANVQDSNES

-336 GQIAEGSDTVLQ
+336 GQIAEGSDTVLR

-440 GRGFAVVADEIRAL
+440 GKGFAVVADEIRAL

-463 NIQNISNLVISAVE
+463 NIQNISNLVIGAVE

-514 INNLIENFSKNTGEI
+514 MNSLIENFSQNTGEI
-529 HETISAMTTGL
+529 HETISAMTSGL

-561 VSLVASMSQIH
+561 VSLVASMSQI
-572 QQTINNQEISEQLSN
+572 QQQSISNQEISEQLSN

>member
-1 MIFQTRSDYGRVMKG
+1 MK
-16 ELFMRGKMGPRI
+16 GKMGPRI

-38 FAVTSILSIRALQNA
+38 FTVTSVLSIRALQNA

-59 TAGIYVALQEKNKNL
+59 TADIYMALQEQSKNL
-74 VSVVDDDKSSA
+74 VSIVDDDKSSA
-85 NLITMIPSREAAES
+85 NLITMIPSKEAAES

-110 IAAIIDEMRILCEQE
+110 VEAVISTMRLLCEQE
-125 GDGELNDLINDYGRE
+125 GDEELTSWVNDYGRE

-146 KTIQI
+146 KTIEI
-151 GEYFL
+151 GACFL
-156 AGDMEKASA
+156 AGDVEKASA
-165 VSGEIRPQSLVLA
+165 LSGEIRPQSLVLA
-178 EVEGQFDALL
+178 DVEEKFDTLL
-188 AERSQAAVTETIASM
+188 AERSQAAVTDTIGSM
-203 RGYTGIVLLFLIIFL
+203 RSYTGTVLLFLAIFL
-218 ILMVIASLFSITHIA
+218 VVMVIASVFSITHIA
-233 LPATNAG
+233 LPASSAG
-240 AQLDDIISRIRNN
+240 TQLEDIISRIHNN
-253 EGDLTKRIHVKS
+253 EGDLTKRIQIQS

-279 IEQLQGIMNIIKV
+279 IEQLQGIMNIIKT
-292 QSEHMDVLT
+292 QSEHMDELT
-301 SNIGTNVQNSNES
+301 SKIGANVQDSNES

-336 GQIAEGSDTVLQ
+336 GQIAEGSDTVLR

-371 GRMHQNTIAGKDRT
+371 GRMHQNTNAGKDRT
-385 SSKIIEIREMLN
+385 SSKFIEIREMLN

-440 GRGFAVVADEIRAL
+440 GKGFAVVADEIRAL

-463 NIQNISNLVISAVE
+463 NIQNISNLVIGAVE

-514 INNLIENFSKNTGEI
+514 MNSLIENFSQNTGEI
-529 HETISAMTTGL
+529 HETISAMTSGL

-561 VSLVASMSQIH
+561 VSLVASMSQI
-572 QQTINNQEISEQLSN
+572 QQQSISNQEISEQLSN

>member
-1 MIFQTRSDYGRVMKG
+1 
-16 ELFMRGKMGPRI
+16 
-28 IALLVMLTAI
+28 MLTAI
-38 FAVTSILSIRALQNA
+38 FTVTSVLSIRALQNA

-59 TAGIYVALQEKNKNL
+59 TADIYMALQEQSKNL
-74 VSVVDDDKSSA
+74 VSIVDDDKSSA
-85 NLITMIPSREAAES
+85 NLITMIPSKEAAES

-110 IAAIIDEMRILCEQE
+110 VEAVISTMRLLCEQE
-125 GDGELNDLINDYGRE
+125 GDEELTSWVNDYGRE

-146 KTIQI
+146 KTIEI
-151 GEYFL
+151 GACFL
-156 AGDMEKASA
+156 AGDVEKASA
-165 VSGEIRPQSLVLA
+165 LSGEIRPQSLVLA
-178 EVEGQFDALL
+178 DVEEKFDTLL
-188 AERSQAAVTETIASM
+188 AERSQAAVTDTIGSM
-203 RGYTGIVLLFLIIFL
+203 RSYTGTVLLFLAIFL
-218 ILMVIASLFSITHIA
+218 VMMVIASVFSITHIA
-233 LPATNAG
+233 LPASSAG
-240 AQLDDIISRIRNN
+240 TQLEDIISKIHNN
-253 EGDLTKRIHVKS
+253 EGDLTKRIQIQS

-279 IEQLQGIMNIIKV
+279 IEQLQGIMNIIKT
-292 QSEHMDVLT
+292 QSEHMDELT
-301 SNIGTNVQNSNES
+301 SKIGANVQDSNES

-336 GQIAEGSDTVLQ
+336 GQIAEGSDTVLR

-440 GRGFAVVADEIRAL
+440 GKGFAVVADEIRAL

-463 NIQNISNLVISAVE
+463 NIQNISNLVIGAVE

-514 INNLIENFSKNTGEI
+514 MNSLIENFSQNTGEI

-561 VSLVASMSQIH
+561 VSLVASMSQIQ
-572 QQTINNQEISEQLSN
+572 QQTISNQEISEQLSN

>member
-1 MIFQTRSDYGRVMKG
+1 MK
-16 ELFMRGKMGPRI
+16 GKMGPRI

-38 FAVTSILSIRALQNA
+38 FTVTSVLSIRALQNA

-59 TAGIYVALQEKNKNL
+59 TADIYMALQEQSKNL
-74 VSVVDDDKSSA
+74 VSIVDDDKSSA
-85 NLITMIPSREAAES
+85 NLITMIPSKEAAES

-110 IAAIIDEMRILCEQE
+110 VEAVISTMRLLCEQE
-125 GDGELNDLINDYGRE
+125 GDEELTSWVNDYGRE

-146 KTIQI
+146 KTIEI
-151 GEYFL
+151 GACFL
-156 AGDMEKASA
+156 AGDVEKASA
-165 VSGEIRPQSLVLA
+165 LSGEIRPQSLVLA
-178 EVEGQFDALL
+178 DVEEKFDTLL
-188 AERSQAAVTETIASM
+188 AERSQAAVTDTIGSM
-203 RGYTGIVLLFLIIFL
+203 RSYTGTVLLFLAIFL
-218 ILMVIASLFSITHIA
+218 VVMVIASVFSITHIA
-233 LPATNAG
+233 LPASSAG
-240 AQLDDIISRIRNN
+240 TQLEDIISKIHNN
-253 EGDLTKRIHVKS
+253 EGDLTKRIQIQS

-279 IEQLQGIMNIIKV
+279 IEQLQGIMNIIKT
-292 QSEHMDVLT
+292 QSEHMDELT
-301 SNIGTNVQNSNES
+301 SKIGANVQDSNES

-336 GQIAEGSDTVLQ
+336 GQIAEGSDTVLR

-385 SSKIIEIREMLN
+385 SSKIIEIWEMLN

-440 GRGFAVVADEIRAL
+440 GKGFAVVADEIRAL

-463 NIQNISNLVISAVE
+463 NIQNISNLVIGAVE

-514 INNLIENFSKNTGEI
+514 MNSLIENFSQNTGEI
-529 HETISAMTTGL
+529 HETISAMTSGL

-561 VSLVASMSQIH
+561 VSLVASMSQI
-572 QQTINNQEISEQLSN
+572 QQQSISNQEISEQLSN

>member
-1 MIFQTRSDYGRVMKG
+1 MK
-16 ELFMRGKMGPRI
+16 GKMGPRI

-38 FAVTSILSIRALQNA
+38 FTVTSVLSIRALQNA

-59 TAGIYVALQEKNKNL
+59 TADIYMALQEQSKNL
-74 VSVVDDDKSSA
+74 VSIVDDDKSSA
-85 NLITMIPSREAAES
+85 NLITMIPSKEAAES

-110 IAAIIDEMRILCEQE
+110 VEAVISTMRLLCEQE
-125 GDGELNDLINDYGRE
+125 GDEELTSWVNDYGRE

-146 KTIQI
+146 KTIEI
-151 GEYFL
+151 GACFL
-156 AGDMEKASA
+156 AGDVEKASA
-165 VSGEIRPQSLVLA
+165 LSGEIRPQSLVLA
-178 EVEGQFDALL
+178 DVEEKFDTLL
-188 AERSQAAVTETIASM
+188 AERSQAAVTDTIGSM
-203 RGYTGIVLLFLIIFL
+203 RSYTGTVLLFLAIFL
-218 ILMVIASLFSITHIA
+218 VMMVIASVFSITHIA
-233 LPATNAG
+233 LPASSAG
-240 AQLDDIISRIRNN
+240 TQLEDIISKIHNN
-253 EGDLTKRIHVKS
+253 EGDLTKRIQIQS

-279 IEQLQGIMNIIKV
+279 IEQLQGIMNIIKT
-292 QSEHMDVLT
+292 QSEHMDELT
-301 SNIGTNVQNSNES
+301 SKIGANVQDSNES

-336 GQIAEGSDTVLQ
+336 GQIAEGSDTVLR

-440 GRGFAVVADEIRAL
+440 GKGFAVVADEIRAL

-463 NIQNISNLVISAVE
+463 NIQNISNLVIGAVE

-514 INNLIENFSKNTGEI
+514 MNSLIENFSQNTGEI

-561 VSLVASMSQIH
+561 VSLVASMSQIQ
-572 QQTINNQEISEQLSN
+572 QQTISNQEISEQLSN
-587 EVGRFKHV
+587 EVGRFRHV

>member
-1 MIFQTRSDYGRVMKG
+1 MK
-16 ELFMRGKMGPRI
+16 GKMGPKI
-28 IALLVMLTAI
+28 VALLVMLAVIYAITA
-38 FAVTSILSIRALQNA
+38 VLSIQALRDA
-53 GAAVKR
+53 GSAVRR
-59 TAGIYVALQEKNKNL
+59 TADIYVTLQEKSKNL

-85 NLITMIPSREAAES
+85 NLITMIPSKEAAES
-99 IAQDVQGRKGQ
+99 IAQDVQGRAGQ
-110 IAAIIDEMRILCEQE
+110 IAAIIDEMKVLCEQE
-125 GDGELNDLINDYGRE
+125 GDTEMTSLVEDYGRE

-151 GEYFL
+151 GQYFL
-156 AGDMEKASA
+156 AGDEDKASEI
-165 VSGEIRPQSLVLA
+165 SSEIRPQSLAVA
-178 EVEGQFDALL
+178 EVEGQFDTLL
-188 AERSQAAVTETIASM
+188 VERSQNAVSDTIGAM
-203 RGYTGIVLLFLIIFL
+203 RSYTGIVLLFLIVFL
-218 ILMVIASLFSITHIA
+218 ILLSIACLFSIIHIA
-233 LPATNAG
+233 KPARNASD
-240 AQLDDIISRIRNN
+240 QLDSIISAIRQN
-253 EGDLTKRIHVKS
+253 EGDLTKRIHVKTS
-265 KNEVGQLVDGINNF
+265 NEVGQLVDGINSF

-292 QSEHMDVLT
+292 QADHMDVLT
-301 SNIGTNVQNSNES
+301 SNIGTSVQDSNES
-314 AGNISATMEQ
+314 AGSISATMEQ

-336 GQIAEGSDTVLQ
+336 GQIAEGSDTVLH

-358 NGVELVQKIKNRA
+358 NGVELVQKIKRRA
-371 GRMHQNTIAGKDRT
+371 GRMHQNTIAGKDLT
-385 SSKIIEIREMLN
+385 SSKIIEIRGMLN
-397 EALEESRS
+397 EALEESRN

-440 GRGFAVVADEIRAL
+440 GKGFAVVADEIRAL

-477 KLAGNAETM
+477 KLASNAETM

-514 INNLIENFSKNTGEI
+514 MNNLIGDFSKNTGEI
-529 HETISAMTTGL
+529 RDTISAMTTGL

-561 VSLVASMSQIH
+561 VNLVASMAQIQ
-572 QQTINNQEISEQLSN
+572 QQTVSNQEISVQLSN
-587 EVGRFKHV
+587 EVGRFKNV

>member
-1 MIFQTRSDYGRVMKG
+1 
-16 ELFMRGKMGPRI
+16 
-28 IALLVMLTAI
+28 MLTAI
-38 FAVTSILSIRALQNA
+38 FTVTSVLSIRALQNA

-59 TAGIYVALQEKNKNL
+59 TADIYMALQEQSKNL
-74 VSVVDDDKSSA
+74 VSIVDDDKSSA
-85 NLITMIPSREAAES
+85 NLITMIPSKEAAES

-110 IAAIIDEMRILCEQE
+110 VEAVISTMRLLCEQE
-125 GDGELNDLINDYGRE
+125 GDEELTSWVNDYGRE

-146 KTIQI
+146 KTIEI
-151 GEYFL
+151 GACFL
-156 AGDMEKASA
+156 AGDVEKASA
-165 VSGEIRPQSLVLA
+165 LSGEIRPQSLVLA
-178 EVEGQFDALL
+178 DVEEKFDTLL
-188 AERSQAAVTETIASM
+188 AERSQAAVTDTIGSM
-203 RGYTGIVLLFLIIFL
+203 RSYTGTVLLFLAIFL
-218 ILMVIASLFSITHIA
+218 VVMVIASVFSITHIA
-233 LPATNAG
+233 LPASSAG
-240 AQLDDIISRIRNN
+240 TQLEDIISKIHNN
-253 EGDLTKRIHVKS
+253 EGDLTKRIQIQS

-279 IEQLQGIMNIIKV
+279 IEQLQGIMNIIKT
-292 QSEHMDVLT
+292 QSEHMDELT
-301 SNIGTNVQNSNES
+301 SKIGANVQDSNES

-336 GQIAEGSDTVLQ
+336 GQIAEGSDTVLR

-440 GRGFAVVADEIRAL
+440 GKGFAVVADEIRAL

-463 NIQNISNLVISAVE
+463 NIQNISNLVIGAVE

-514 INNLIENFSKNTGEI
+514 MNSLIENFSQNTGEI
-529 HETISAMTTGL
+529 HETISAMTSGL

-561 VSLVASMSQIH
+561 VSLVASMSQI
-572 QQTINNQEISEQLSN
+572 QQQSISNQEISEQLSN

>member
-1 MIFQTRSDYGRVMKG
+1 
-16 ELFMRGKMGPRI
+16 
-28 IALLVMLTAI
+28 MLTAI
-38 FAVTSILSIRALQNA
+38 FTVTSVLSIRALQNA

-59 TAGIYVALQEKNKNL
+59 TADIYMALQEQSKNL
-74 VSVVDDDKSSA
+74 VSIVDDDKSSA
-85 NLITMIPSREAAES
+85 NLITMIPSKEAAES

-110 IAAIIDEMRILCEQE
+110 VEAVISTMRLLCEQE
-125 GDGELNDLINDYGRE
+125 GDEELTSWVNDYGRE

-146 KTIQI
+146 KTIEI
-151 GEYFL
+151 GACFL
-156 AGDMEKASA
+156 AGDVEKASA
-165 VSGEIRPQSLVLA
+165 LSGEIRPQSLVLA
-178 EVEGQFDALL
+178 DVEEKFDTLL
-188 AERSQAAVTETIASM
+188 AERSQAAVTDTIGSM
-203 RGYTGIVLLFLIIFL
+203 RSYTGTVLLFLAIFL
-218 ILMVIASLFSITHIA
+218 VVMVIASVFSITHIA
-233 LPATNAG
+233 LPASSAG
-240 AQLDDIISRIRNN
+240 TQLEDIISKIHNN
-253 EGDLTKRIHVKS
+253 EGDLTKRIQIQS

-279 IEQLQGIMNIIKV
+279 IEQLQGIMNIIKT
-292 QSEHMDVLT
+292 QSEHMDELT
-301 SNIGTNVQNSNES
+301 SKIGANVQDSNES

-336 GQIAEGSDTVLQ
+336 GQIAEGSDTVLR

-440 GRGFAVVADEIRAL
+440 GKGFAVVADEIRAL

-463 NIQNISNLVISAVE
+463 NIQNISNLVIGAVE

-514 INNLIENFSKNTGEI
+514 MNSLIENFSQNTGEI

-561 VSLVASMSQIH
+561 VSLVASMSQIQ
-572 QQTINNQEISEQLSN
+572 QQTISNQEISEQLSN

>member
-1 MIFQTRSDYGRVMKG
+1 MK
-16 ELFMRGKMGPRI
+16 GKMGPRI

-38 FAVTSILSIRALQNA
+38 FTVTSVLSIRALQNA

-59 TAGIYVALQEKNKNL
+59 TADIYMALQEQSKNL
-74 VSVVDDDKSSA
+74 VSIVDDDKSSA
-85 NLITMIPSREAAES
+85 NLITMIPSKEAAES

-110 IAAIIDEMRILCEQE
+110 VEAVISTMRLLCEQE
-125 GDGELNDLINDYGRE
+125 GDEELTSWVNDYGRE

-146 KTIQI
+146 KTIEI
-151 GEYFL
+151 GACFL
-156 AGDMEKASA
+156 AGDVEKASA
-165 VSGEIRPQSLVLA
+165 LSGEIRPQSLVLA
-178 EVEGQFDALL
+178 DVEEKFDTLL
-188 AERSQAAVTETIASM
+188 AERSQAAVTDTIGSM
-203 RGYTGIVLLFLIIFL
+203 RSYTGTVLLFLAIFL
-218 ILMVIASLFSITHIA
+218 VVMVIASVFSITHIA
-233 LPATNAG
+233 LPASSAG
-240 AQLDDIISRIRNN
+240 TQLEDIISRIHNN
-253 EGDLTKRIHVKS
+253 EGDLTKRIQIQS

-279 IEQLQGIMNIIKV
+279 IEQLQGIMNIIKT
-292 QSEHMDVLT
+292 QSEHMDELT
-301 SNIGTNVQNSNES
+301 SKIGANVQDSNES

-336 GQIAEGSDTVLQ
+336 GQIAEGSDTVLR

-440 GRGFAVVADEIRAL
+440 GKGFAVVADEIRAL

-463 NIQNISNLVISAVE
+463 NIQNISNLVIGAVE

-514 INNLIENFSKNTGEI
+514 MNSLIENFSQNTGEI
-529 HETISAMTTGL
+529 HETISAMTSGL

-561 VSLVASMSQIH
+561 VSLVASMSQI
-572 QQTINNQEISEQLSN
+572 QQQSISNQEISEQLSN

>member
-1 MIFQTRSDYGRVMKG
+1 MK
-16 ELFMRGKMGPRI
+16 GKMGPRI

-38 FAVTSILSIRALQNA
+38 FTVTSVLSIRALQNA

-59 TAGIYVALQEKNKNL
+59 TADIYMALQEQSKNL
-74 VSVVDDDKSSA
+74 VSIVDDDKSSA
-85 NLITMIPSREAAES
+85 NLITMIPSKEAAES

-110 IAAIIDEMRILCEQE
+110 VEAVISTMRLLCEQE
-125 GDGELNDLINDYGRE
+125 GDEELTSWVNDYGRE

-146 KTIQI
+146 KTIEI
-151 GEYFL
+151 GACFL
-156 AGDMEKASA
+156 AGDVEKASA
-165 VSGEIRPQSLVLA
+165 LSGEIRPQSLVLA
-178 EVEGQFDALL
+178 DVEEKFDTLL
-188 AERSQAAVTETIASM
+188 AERSQAAVTDTIDSM
-203 RGYTGIVLLFLIIFL
+203 RSYTGTVLLFLAIFL
-218 ILMVIASLFSITHIA
+218 VVMVIASVFSITHIA
-233 LPATNAG
+233 LPASSAG
-240 AQLDDIISRIRNN
+240 TQLEDIISKIQNN
-253 EGDLTKRIHVKS
+253 EGDLTKRIQIQS

-279 IEQLQGIMNIIKV
+279 IEQLQGIMNIIKT
-292 QSEHMDVLT
+292 QSEHMDELT
-301 SNIGTNVQNSNES
+301 SKIGANVQDSNES

-336 GQIAEGSDTVLQ
+336 GQIAEGSDTVLR

-440 GRGFAVVADEIRAL
+440 GKGFAVVADEIRAL

-463 NIQNISNLVISAVE
+463 NIQNISNLVIGAVE

-514 INNLIENFSKNTGEI
+514 MNSLIENFSQNTGEI
-529 HETISAMTTGL
+529 HETISAMTSGL

-561 VSLVASMSQIH
+561 VSLVASMSQI
-572 QQTINNQEISEQLSN
+572 QQQSISNQEISEQLSN

>member
-1 MIFQTRSDYGRVMKG
+1 MK
-16 ELFMRGKMGPRI
+16 GKMGPRI

-38 FAVTSILSIRALQNA
+38 FTVTSVLSIRALQNA

-59 TAGIYVALQEKNKNL
+59 TADIYMALQEQSKNL
-74 VSVVDDDKSSA
+74 VSIVDDDKSSA
-85 NLITMIPSREAAES
+85 NLITMIPSKEAAES

-110 IAAIIDEMRILCEQE
+110 VEAVISTMRLLCEQE
-125 GDGELNDLINDYGRE
+125 GDEELTSWVNDYGRE

-146 KTIQI
+146 KTIEI
-151 GEYFL
+151 GACFL
-156 AGDMEKASA
+156 AGDVEKASA
-165 VSGEIRPQSLVLA
+165 LSGEIRPQSLVLA
-178 EVEGQFDALL
+178 DVEEKFDTLL
-188 AERSQAAVTETIASM
+188 AERSQAAVTDTIGSM
-203 RGYTGIVLLFLIIFL
+203 RSYTGTVLLFLAIFL
-218 ILMVIASLFSITHIA
+218 VVMVIASVFSITHIA
-233 LPATNAG
+233 LPASSAG
-240 AQLDDIISRIRNN
+240 TQLEDIISRIHNN
-253 EGDLTKRIHVKS
+253 EGDLTKRIQIQS

-279 IEQLQGIMNIIKV
+279 IEQLQGIMNIIKT
-292 QSEHMDVLT
+292 QSEHMDELT
-301 SNIGTNVQNSNES
+301 SKIGANVQDSNES

-336 GQIAEGSDTVLQ
+336 GQIAEGSDTVLR

-463 NIQNISNLVISAVE
+463 NIQNISNLVIGAVE

-514 INNLIENFSKNTGEI
+514 MNSLIENFSQNTGEI
-529 HETISAMTTGL
+529 HETISAMTSGL

-561 VSLVASMSQIH
+561 VSLVASMSQI
-572 QQTINNQEISEQLSN
+572 QQQSISNQEISEQLSN